1 LNVNPLKSLTTE
13 GRFTI
18 NGTFIL
24 NSDATGNSSLI
35 NNDVISYGGACNVVA
50 ELYLTGWQYH
60 HVSSPMTSTNSDRFK
75 VDPVAPYHN
84 PNFYWYDETD
94 LNADWT
100 ATAWHEFTGI
110 MAVMDGYTT
119 YFDRNPTILFNRSQ
133 SGDFNTGNKSKAL
146 TYTGGSLAPVIHR
159 GWNFVGN
166 PYPAH
171 IDWDDAAWTKI
182 NIHNSIYFWNG
193 TNYSYYVASGTAQDD
208 GAGVNNGTSIIPPMQ
223 GYFVKVEGN
232 DAGNYTGT
240 LGTPESARTTATHAF
255 YKKNQIKNEIDVI
268 RISVTGNNKS
278 DETAVRFIQDATSG
292 FDSQYD
298 AFKLFPGDWYGV
310 PMIYSV
316 LPEDMIAAIN
326 TLPGYYNELKI
337 PLGFQTPQSG
347 TFTINIPAFNLNETT
362 EIYFEDL
369 HDGKIINIENGLLY
383 SFISD
388 AGQFDNR
395 FRIVFS
401 VQSSEID
408 NQLNDL
414 VNVNI
419 YSSGNDI
426 CLESQQYDAIVGNV
440 QIIDMYGNIIYHSN
454 NTAEGH
460 ARLKINKPAGN
471 YIVKLTNKYGVFI
484 EKVFLMKY

>member
-1 LNVNPLKSLTTE
+1 MT
-13 GRFTI
+13 
-18 NGTFIL
+18 
-24 NSDATGNSSLI
+24 
-35 NNDVISYGGACNVVA
+35 
-50 ELYLTGWQYH
+50 
-60 HVSSPMTSTNSDRFK
+60 PMT
-75 VDPVAPYHN
+75 
-84 PNFYWYDETD
+84 
-94 LNADWT
+94 
-100 ATAWHEFTGI
+100 
-110 MAVMDGYTT
+110 GYT
-119 YFDRNPTILFNRSQ
+119 YYVDRDLTVLIERTN
-133 SGDFNTGNKSKAL
+133 SGDFNTGDKSKSL
-146 TYTGGSLAPVIHR
+146 TYTGVSEIEILKK
-159 GWNFVGN
+159 GWNFIGN

-171 IDWDDAAWTKI
+171 IDWDNADWIKD

-223 GYFVKVEGN
+223 GYFVKVEGS

-268 RISVTGNNKS
+268 RIFVTGNNKS

-426 CLESQQYDAIVGNV
+426 WLESQQYDAIVGNV

>member
-1 LNVNPLKSLTTE
+1 
-13 GRFTI
+13 
-18 NGTFIL
+18 
-24 NSDATGNSSLI
+24 
-35 NNDVISYGGACNVVA
+35 
-50 ELYLTGWQYH
+50 
-60 HVSSPMTSTNSDRFK
+60 
-75 VDPVAPYHN
+75 
-84 PNFYWYDETD
+84 
-94 LNADWT
+94 
-100 ATAWHEFTGI
+100 
-110 MAVMDGYTT
+110 
-119 YFDRNPTILFNRSQ
+119 
-133 SGDFNTGNKSKAL
+133 
-146 TYTGGSLAPVIHR
+146 
-159 GWNFVGN
+159 
-166 PYPAH
+166 
-171 IDWDDAAWTKI
+171 
-182 NIHNSIYFWNG
+182 
-193 TNYSYYVASGTAQDD
+193 
-208 GAGVNNGTSIIPPMQ
+208 
-223 GYFVKVEGN
+223 
-232 DAGNYTGT
+232 
-240 LGTPESARTTATHAF
+240 
-255 YKKNQIKNEIDVI
+255 
-268 RISVTGNNKS
+268 
-278 DETAVRFIQDATSG
+278 
-292 FDSQYD
+292 
-298 AFKLFPGDWYGV
+298 
-310 PMIYSV
+310 MIYSV